1 MRKKHIAFLF
11 ILAAL
16 FVIIAVTFYF
26 IDRRIRVQ
34 IAQSRAEL
42 KSIEYSI
49 EQNSNKIEDMQKK
62 NEETNNIIE
71 SLKKEVQDKED
82 ILNEYK
88 KTLEELE
95 SKFESSGNI
104 S

>member
-1 MRKKHIAFLF
+1 
-11 ILAAL
+11 
-16 FVIIAVTFYF
+16 
-26 IDRRIRVQ
+26 
-34 IAQSRAEL
+34 
-42 KSIEYSI
+42 
-49 EQNSNKIEDMQKK
+49 MQKK